1 MMELL
6 YQDNDLIA
14 INKPSGLS
22 TLPEGWDS
30 SKPHVRSIVEA
41 DFGPLWIV
49 HRLDKETSGV
59 LLLARNAAVHKSLND
74 QFANRQTK
82 KMYSALVL
90 GQFPKTASCALP
102 LHINGDRRHRTI
114 VDLDIGKPASTDFE
128 TVEYLDDNA
137 SWINAYPKTG
147 YTHQIRIHCLSLGFP
162 ILGDPL
168 YFSAE
173 SKGFSKQDSIPR
185 TMLHASQITFFHP
198 ITHNQLTLSAPF
210 PEDFQNL
217 ITSLKK

>member
-30 SKPHVRSIVEA
+30 SKPHVRSIVEV

-59 LLLARNAAVHKSLND
+59 LLLARNAAAHKSLND
-74 QFANRQTK
+74 QFANRQIK
-82 KMYSALVL
+82 KMYSALVF
-90 GQFPKTASCALP
+90 GHFPKTASCALP
-102 LHINGDRRHRTI
+102 LRINGDRRHRTT
-114 VDLDIGKPASTDFE
+114 VDHVLGKPASTDFE
-128 TVEYLDDNA
+128 AVEYIEDCG
-137 SWINAYPKTG
+137 SWINAYPKSG
-147 YTHQIRIHCLSLGFP
+147 YTHQIRFHCLSLGFP

-168 YFSAE
+168 YFTAE
-173 SKGFSKQDSIPR
+173 SKTFSNQNSITR
-185 TMLHASQITFFHP
+185 TMLHASQITFTHP
-198 ITHNQLTLSAPF
+198 ITNNQMTLSAPL
-210 PEDFQNL
+210 PEDFQNA
-217 ITSLKK
+217 ITSLIK